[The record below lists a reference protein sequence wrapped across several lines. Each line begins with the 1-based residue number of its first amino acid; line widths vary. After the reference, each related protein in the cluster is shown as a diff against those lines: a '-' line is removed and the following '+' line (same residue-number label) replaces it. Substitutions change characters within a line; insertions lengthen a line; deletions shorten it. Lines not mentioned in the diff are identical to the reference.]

1 MTIDQVREELKDVKI
16 FYARKD
22 FIDNFVDNNV
32 IARIKENVQK
42 YDTLILCAPEKLF
55 NLYVALYREGCSQ
68 FSYSIQTGYHE
79 RYIQRLNKELLE
91 YFLNQIKRQA

>member
-1 MTIDQVREELKDVKI
+1 MTIDQVREELKDVKV
-16 FYARKD
+16 FYSRRD
-22 FIDNFVDNNV
+22 FIDNFVNNNV

-55 NLYVALYREGCSQ
+55 NVYVALYREGYSQ
-68 FSYSIQTGYHE
+68 FSYSIQRSCTE
-79 RYIQRLNKELLE
+79 RYVQILHKELLE

>member
-1 MTIDQVREELKDVKI
+1 MTVDQVREELKDVKI

-55 NLYVALYREGCSQ
+55 NLYVALYREGYTQ
-68 FSYSIQTGYHE
+68 FSYSKHTGHNE
-79 RYIQRLNKELLE
+79 RYVQRLHKELLQ
-91 YFLNQIKRQA
+91 YFQIKRQA